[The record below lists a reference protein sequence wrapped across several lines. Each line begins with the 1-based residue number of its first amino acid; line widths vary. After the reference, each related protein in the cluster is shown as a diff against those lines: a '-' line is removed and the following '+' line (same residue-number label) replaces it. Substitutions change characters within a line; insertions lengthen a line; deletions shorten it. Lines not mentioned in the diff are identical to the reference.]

1 MKTDISDNDISTS
14 ERKEN
19 NMNDNIA
26 LTEAVYYILLA
37 LHKPLHGYGV
47 MQMTEEMSFGR
58 VKLAPGTLYGALNTL
73 CGKGWIKALPSET
86 GDRKKEY
93 VITEIGRETVKRE
106 FMRLQELVRNG
117 EKILGGT
124 ENE

>member
-1 MKTDISDNDISTS
+1 
-14 ERKEN
+14 
-19 NMNDNIA
+19 MNDNIA

-37 LHKPLHGYGV
+37 LHTPLHGYGI
-47 MQMTEEMSFGR
+47 MQMTEELSSGR
-58 VKLAPGTLYGALNTL
+58 IKMAPGTLYGALNTL
-73 CGKGWIKALPSET
+73 CGKGWICSLPSEV

-93 VITEIGRETVKRE
+93 IITETGKEIAKRE
-106 FMRLQELVRNG
+106 FLRLQELVRSG